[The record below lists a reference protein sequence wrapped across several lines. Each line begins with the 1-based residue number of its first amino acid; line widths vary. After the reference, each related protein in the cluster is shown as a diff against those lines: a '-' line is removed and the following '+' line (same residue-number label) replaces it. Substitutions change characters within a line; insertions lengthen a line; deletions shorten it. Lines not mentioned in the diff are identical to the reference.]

1 MKIDLI
7 GSDSMKKKPNEWLEQ
22 YKLNDVLNRMQY
34 EMYELPNRVLFRYEW
49 IVLTGFVLFVL
60 AMSNEL
66 GYTNFSGDL
75 FWALCGAA
83 LAGEG
88 IVELYYEKRK
98 QGE

>member
-1 MKIDLI
+1 M
-7 GSDSMKKKPNEWLEQ
+7 
-22 YKLNDVLNRMQY
+22 
-34 EMYELPNRVLFRYEW
+34 LFA
-49 IVLTGFVLFVL
+49 L
-60 AMSNEL
+60 AMTNEL

-98 QGE
+98 RGE